1 MTEHILLAMLSGLLA
16 LKYDNK
22 DENFMRY
29 LWIFNCMLWTIKTI
43 NDVILIVG

>member
-1 MTEHILLAMLSGLLA
+1 MIEHILLAMLSGLLA
-16 LKYDNK
+16 LKHDKK